1 MFHSGTSDHVRKELD
16 EHVSAAFAEY
26 CFLNPADIPVTLSC
40 VTDAKTLRDMIL
52 NRSLKAP
59 MVVSRSL
66 KASGDSFGA
75 AGTDFCYGIDL
86 AESFLAGLLLAETD
100 PVRRNFCQE
109 VIANLNPHGTWFE
122 SFMIRFFE
130 EERTAR
136 IAGDACSGYAVVMRT
151 AGMGISHSGLA
162 EHGNLSFAK
171 AIYSQAEQLA
181 CLATYYSAC
190 EDCYVDAIEWHG
202 EANQENFLCACWDRF
217 RMVVGELSRRFRNP
231 SLAEEKE
238 WVATALKMSS
248 PKTEVNNDDVEFEL
262 RDNAFIPYVRV
273 RMPAK
278 PGTDKPSLPI
288 SKVVIDRA
296 VQSPAAEEYLR
307 AFLRK
312 NEVFGVVVTRATLPA
327 QAATWNS

>member
-1 MFHSGTSDHVRKELD
+1 M
-16 EHVSAAFAEY
+16 
-26 CFLNPADIPVTLSC
+26 LNPVDIPVTLSY
-40 VTDAKTLRDMIL
+40 VADAEGLQDMVL

-66 KASGDSFGA
+66 KASGALSGA
-75 AGTDFCYGIDL
+75 AESDLCYGIDL
-86 AESFLAGLLLAETD
+86 AKLFLAERLLAEAV
-100 PVRRNFCQE
+100 PIRKNFCRE

-130 EERTAR
+130 DERTAR
-136 IAGDACSGYAVVMRT
+136 IADDAYSGHAVVMRT

-217 RMVVGELSRRFRNP
+217 RMVVGELSRRFRHP

-238 WVATALKMSS
+238 WVAAALKM
-248 PKTEVNNDDVEFEL
+248 PPPETEVNNDDVEFEL
-262 RDNAFIPYVRV
+262 CDNAFIPYVRV

-296 VQSPAAEEYLR
+296 VQSPAAEQFLR

-312 NEVFGVVVTRATLPA
+312 NEVFGVVVIRAPLPI
-327 QAATWNS
+327 QA